1 MQSIEIRATKSSG
14 FPAVSRQDARI
25 LVLGS
30 LPGQRSMCASE
41 YYAHPQNVFWR
52 IMRELTG
59 ADGSY
64 DQRCEALGAHGIA
77 LWDVLA
83 NSVRPGSMDSSI
95 QTDTAEAN
103 DFDGFFLSHPG
114 IERVCFNGKMAAK
127 LFQQLV
133 LIDAAKSPMHFETL
147 PSTSPAYASMAFR
160 DKLEKWRNAIS

>member
-1 MQSIEIRATKSSG
+1 
-14 FPAVSRQDARI
+14 
-25 LVLGS
+25 
-30 LPGQRSMCASE
+30 
-41 YYAHPQNVFWR
+41 
-52 IMRELTG
+52 MRELTG

-114 IERVCFNGKMAAK
+114 IERVCFNGKKAAQ
-127 LFQQLV
+127 LFQRLISPDTDTLPRQLV
-133 LIDAAKSPMHFETL
+133 TL
-147 PSTSPAYASMAFR
+147 PSTSPAHASMAYEE
-160 DKLEKWRNAIS
+160 KLRVWRKAIMGTGNSTR